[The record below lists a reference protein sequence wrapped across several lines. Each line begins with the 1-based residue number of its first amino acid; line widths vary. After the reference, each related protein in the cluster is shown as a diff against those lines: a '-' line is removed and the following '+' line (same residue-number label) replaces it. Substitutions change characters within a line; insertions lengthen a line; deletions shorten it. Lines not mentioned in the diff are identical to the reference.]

1 MDHLNKT
8 MIDLVTPEKNVSID
22 ESMTL
27 WRGRNNRQKYG
38 IKFLELCTHDGL
50 VLTDEDYGGEGF
62 QDPNNLG
69 QTRVIV
75 LKLIKPYLN
84 KGYYV
89 FTDNYYNSVQST
101 GYLSSKSSY
110 IAGTLRK
117 DRKSNP
123 KELTARKL
131 SKGQMNFR
139 SRRNITLCKWKD
151 KRDILMISNTRKSE
165 MVYVSNGHGK
175 AKQKPNMIRDYSEF
189 IPSINRSDQMLSFYS
204 AFRKT
209 LRYKKCVNLYRKFAV
224 INKGISHLVTLRE
237 VPIKGLTGQR
247 KMKVTERPAT
257 NLHYLVSIQDKQAGK
272 KATRKCRRC
281 N

>member
-8 MIDLVTPEKNVSID
+8 MIDLVTPEKKVSID

-27 WRGRNNRQKYG
+27 WRGRNNRQKCG

-50 VLTDEDYGGEGF
+50 
-62 QDPNNLG
+62 
-69 QTRVIV
+69 
-75 LKLIKPYLN
+75 IKPYLN

-89 FTDNYYNSVQST
+89 YVFTDSYYNSVQST

-110 IAGTLRK
+110 ITGTLRK

-139 SRRNITLCKWKD
+139 SRRNVTLCKWKD

-165 MVYVSNGHGK
+165 MVYVSNGHRK
-175 AKQKPNMIRDYSEF
+175 AKQKPNMIRDCSEF

-204 AFRKT
+204 ALRKT
-209 LRYKKCVNLYRKFAV
+209 LRWYKKCVNLYRKFAV
-224 INKGISHLVTLRE
+224 INKDISHLVTLRE

-257 NLHYLVSIQDKQAGK
+257 NLHYLVSIQDKQAEK
-272 KATRKCRRC
+272 KTTRKCRQC